1 MYFSCEPA
9 HGGVKNDHNAVLA
22 ASVGRVLGRVQDAV
36 CVPCAAVLAG
46 QEVCAPCPMAC
57 SSGEAP
63 SSALVPRTEVPIKP
77 VIPSETVSK
86 EKLSFWNQLCT
97 L

>member
-9 HGGVKNDHNAVLA
+9 HGGMKNDHNAVLT
-22 ASVGRVLGRVQDAV
+22 ASVGRVPDAV
-36 CVPCAAVLAG
+36 CVPCCCRPGRARG
-46 QEVCAPCPMAC
+46 VCTLPHCMQLQGSP
-57 SSGEAP
+57 P
-63 SSALVPRTEVPIKP
+63 TSSALVPRTEVPIKP
-77 VIPSETVSK
+77 MIPSETVSK

>member
-22 ASVGRVLGRVQDAV
+22 ASVRRVQDAV

-46 QEVCAPCPMAC
+46 PEVCAPCPTAC

-63 SSALVPRTEVPIKP
+63 TRALVPRTEVPVKP

-86 EKLSFWNQLCT
+86 EKLSFWN
-97 L
+97 

>member
-9 HGGVKNDHNAVLA
+9 HSGVKNDHNAMLA
-22 ASVGRVLGRVQDAV
+22 ASVGRVQDAV

-46 QEVCAPCPMAC
+46 RAVCAPCPTAC

-63 SSALVPRTEVPIKP
+63 LSALVPRTEVPVKP
-77 VIPSETVSK
+77 MIPSETVSK